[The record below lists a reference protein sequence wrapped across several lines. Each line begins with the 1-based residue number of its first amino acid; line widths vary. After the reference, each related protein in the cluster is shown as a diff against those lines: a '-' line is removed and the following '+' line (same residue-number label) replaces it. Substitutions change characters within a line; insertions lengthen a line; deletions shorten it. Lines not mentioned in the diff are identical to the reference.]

1 MTEKVLH
8 GVVLVRWHS
17 RYIDTHVHV
26 VFSTVTLVHIYGF
39 TSLNVHVKG

>member
-8 GVVLVRWHS
+8 GVVLVKWLS

-26 VFSTVTLVHIYGF
+26 FFNTVTLVHIHGF
-39 TSLNVHVKG
+39 TSLNVHVKA